1 MEFIRIFDNEKEA
14 DDLIGKFIGK
24 DGNIDY
30 KKMTTEYDWDEVFGI
45 IRQYVVSY

>member
-14 DDLIGKFIGK
+14 DDFAMIHHTKAIVR
-24 DGNIDY
+24 
-30 KKMTTEYDWDEVFGI
+30 YDWDEVFGI

>member
-14 DDLIGKFIGK
+14 DDFAMIHH
-24 DGNIDY
+24 
-30 KKMTTEYDWDEVFGI
+30 TQVAVRYDWDEVFGI